1 MKTTNTKNRINLLD
15 LVIILMI
22 VAAVVFGIG
31 SLTGVW
37 NKQQKATS
45 ECVTFSVELKQQ
57 YEALLE
63 YIEEGKTIQDG
74 VSKQVLGSVVAIHE
88 MPAEKIVENHDAK
101 TIVLAKVPDKVD
113 IVIEAESVADVT
125 ESGVKIGS
133 FDLKVGKTIHCIV
146 GDAVADG
153 TVIGIDYDDS
163 VPKKGVTSK

>member
-1 MKTTNTKNRINLLD
+1 MKTTNTKKRINLMD

-45 ECVTFSVELKQQ
+45 ERVTFSVELKQQ
-57 YEALLE
+57 DEALLD
-63 YIEEGKTIQDG
+63 YIEEGKLLQDG
-74 VSKQVLGSVVAIHE
+74 VSKQVLGTIVAIHE
-88 MPAEKIVENHDAK
+88 TPAERVVENHDAK
-101 TIVLAKVPDKVD
+101 TIVLAEVPDKIDV
-113 IVIEAESVADVT
+113 VIEAESVAEVT
-125 ESGVKIGS
+125 ETDIKIGS
-133 FDLKVGKTIHCIV
+133 YDLKIGKAIHCIV

-153 TVIGIDYDDS
+153 TVIGVDYDDS